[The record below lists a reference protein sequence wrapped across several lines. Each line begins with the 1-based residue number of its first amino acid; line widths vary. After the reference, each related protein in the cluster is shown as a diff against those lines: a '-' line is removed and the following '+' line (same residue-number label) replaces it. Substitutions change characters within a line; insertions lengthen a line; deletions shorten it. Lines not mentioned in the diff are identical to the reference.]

1 MEHAS
6 AHELVERLQQQVLDE
21 YKLTARNLDDVSRL
35 ALPLAQLAQQR
46 DRWLTLL
53 ALVQVAAIVQRLSS
67 AQPHLLSE
75 LRPLEQKLG
84 LILTLFKASVW
95 SLLRQREDQQLQ
107 EDDLRQ

>member
-21 YKLTARNLDDVSRL
+21 YKLTARNLDD
-35 ALPLAQLAQQR
+35 
-46 DRWLTLL
+46 
-53 ALVQVAAIVQRLSS
+53 VAAIVQRLSS